1 MAVEHT
7 ATLLGMMMM
16 MIMMMMMMMMTEGIC
31 PSELDHEDTRYHNYC
46 ILNFLAML

>member
-1 MAVEHT
+1 MAVEHA
-7 ATLLGMMMM
+7 ATLLG
-16 MIMMMMMMMMTEGIC
+16 MMMMMMMMTEGIC